1 MSTHEAKHAEVKD
14 NEVPTLMALLRGLAT
29 LITKDTLERAA
40 SINKDP
46 TFYIMKYYITQTI
59 VEVVDGRLTGREVV
73 LTRADAK
80 VDPDSA
86 RLQNVKL
93 FKSKL
98 QALGIENL
106 HVNKYDKKRYN
117 KLVREQNK
125 HRKEVKLTV
134 ADIAEMTKQAVE
146 ADLLTKD
153 CDNV

>member
-1 MSTHEAKHAEVKD
+1 
-14 NEVPTLMALLRGLAT
+14 
-29 LITKDTLERAA
+29 
-40 SINKDP
+40 
-46 TFYIMKYYITQTI
+46 MKYYISQTI
-59 VEVVDGRLTGREVV
+59 VELIDGRLTGREVV
-73 LTRADAK
+73 ITRADAK
-80 VDPDSA
+80 VDKDSA

-125 HRKEVKLTV
+125 YRKEVKLTV

-146 ADLLTKD
+146 SDLLAKD
-153 CDNV
+153 CDD

>member
-1 MSTHEAKHAEVKD
+1 
-14 NEVPTLMALLRGLAT
+14 
-29 LITKDTLERAA
+29 
-40 SINKDP
+40 
-46 TFYIMKYYITQTI
+46 MKYYISQTFLELI
-59 VEVVDGRLTGREVV
+59 DGRLTGREVV
-73 LTRADAK
+73 ITRADAR

-106 HVNKYDKKRYN
+106 HVNKYEKKRYN

-146 ADLLTKD
+146 SDLLAKD
-153 CDNV
+153 CDD